1 MEHASL
7 HGFTFPERSEGG
19 GMNKLSKG
27 YAVTKVPIV
36 NKLLP
41 LYVRLSHFPCRLLY
55 VLNEFY
61 INKGQLYGNEI
72 AFFQK
77 KIACSRIIN
86 TARPTAGRT
95 EAIKRFASHR
105 SSIPFPHSPLH
116 FMVVVAPLVW
126 LCQIHVFPLP
136 PKSCRKRSRNGR
148 SASPATLICP
158 ATRLCVSR
166 GSAFHGKFPETS
178 QEPSLR
184 KMPDRTPYIT
194 VDKERI
200 YFSGDLSE

>member
-1 MEHASL
+1 MGIEEGERQSTPPPWGWPPAQKGNA
-7 HGFTFPERSEGG
+7 HGVEE
-19 GMNKLSKG
+19 
-27 YAVTKVPIV
+27 IV
-36 NKLLP
+36 
-41 LYVRLSHFPCRLLY
+41 YD
-55 VLNEFY
+55 
-61 INKGQLYGNEI
+61 GNEL
-72 AFFQK
+72 AFFQR

-105 SSIPFPHSPLH
+105 SSIPFPRSPLH
-116 FMVVVAPLVW
+116 FRVVVAPLVW

-158 ATRLCVSR
+158 AKRLCVSR

-178 QEPSLR
+178 QEPSLIEKCR
-184 KMPDRTPYIT
+184 IERHTPQ
-194 VDKERI
+194 
-200 YFSGDLSE
+200 

>member
-1 MEHASL
+1 M
-7 HGFTFPERSEGG
+7 TPES
-19 GMNKLSKG
+19 
-27 YAVTKVPIV
+27 VPELCCSSTVKREAAPREKCQDYTTSPDIWMW
-36 NKLLP
+36 
-41 LYVRLSHFPCRLLY
+41 
-55 VLNEFY
+55 
-61 INKGQLYGNEI
+61 II
-72 AFFQK
+72 QK
-77 KIACSRIIN
+77 SRAPRIIK

-105 SSIPFPHSPLH
+105 SSIPFAHSPLH
-116 FMVVVAPLVW
+116 FRVVVAPLVW

-158 ATRLCVSR
+158 AKRLCVSR

-184 KMPDRTPYIT
+184 KMPDRAPYTT
-194 VDKERI
+194 VDKER
-200 YFSGDLSE
+200 L

>member
-1 MEHASL
+1 MQSRAQKAYRHSEMAREMVISNGSAKKRGRPWGSKKDKDNPHHP
-7 HGFTFPERSEGG
+7 HGGWPPAQ
-19 GMNKLSKG
+19 KG
-27 YAVTKVPIV
+27 TAHGVEEIV
-36 NKLLP
+36 
-41 LYVRLSHFPCRLLY
+41 YD
-55 VLNEFY
+55 
-61 INKGQLYGNEI
+61 GNEI
-72 AFFQK
+72 AFVQK

-86 TARPTAGRT
+86 TARTTARRT
-95 EAIKRFASHR
+95 KAVKRFASHR

-116 FMVVVAPLVW
+116 FRVAPLVW

-158 ATRLCVSR
+158 AKRLCVSR

-184 KMPDRTPYIT
+184 KMPDRAPYTT
-194 VDKERI
+194 VDKEH
-200 YFSGDLSE
+200 L

>member
-1 MEHASL
+1 MVISNESEKKRGRPWGSKKKKDNPHHP
-7 HGFTFPERSEGG
+7 HGGWPPAQ
-19 GMNKLSKG
+19 KG
-27 YAVTKVPIV
+27 TAHGVEEIV
-36 NKLLP
+36 
-41 LYVRLSHFPCRLLY
+41 YD
-55 VLNEFY
+55 
-61 INKGQLYGNEI
+61 GNEI
-72 AFFQK
+72 AFVQK

-86 TARPTAGRT
+86 TARTTARRT
-95 EAIKRFASHR
+95 KAVKRFASHR

-116 FMVVVAPLVW
+116 FRVAPLVW

-158 ATRLCVSR
+158 AKRLCVSR

-184 KMPDRTPYIT
+184 KMPDRAPYTT
-194 VDKERI
+194 VDKEH
-200 YFSGDLSE
+200 L

>member
-1 MEHASL
+1 MTSIPDERRVCCHAKLSAVAGWARQPILASSRPIWFSTFVESMYIITHLHDDWGRKRFCALQCPRAPHSRLNRSKEPTWNTPHSTDLRSL
-7 HGFTFPERSEGG
+7 KGVGG

-77 KIACSRIIN
+77 KSRV
-86 TARPTAGRT
+86 PG
-95 EAIKRFASHR
+95 
-105 SSIPFPHSPLH
+105 L
-116 FMVVVAPLVW
+116 
-126 LCQIHVFPLP
+126 
-136 PKSCRKRSRNGR
+136 
-148 SASPATLICP
+148 
-158 ATRLCVSR
+158 
-166 GSAFHGKFPETS
+166 
-178 QEPSLR
+178 
-184 KMPDRTPYIT
+184 
-194 VDKERI
+194 
-200 YFSGDLSE
+200 